1 MIHAESKHK
10 DTILVDLQVYFE
22 ANEGIF

>member
-10 DTILVDLQVYFE
+10 DTILVYLQIYFE